1 MPKIPA
7 VKLPEVATAAFDAV
21 AIRCHVEMLHSLAAG
36 INGKFVVSAFF
47 ANPIGEDRAGGVIS
61 HHVVGDVEG
70 TIEAVLAHAQT
81 QNANAYICPN
91 LMRPTLERGKKGGEN
106 DVVAVLALV
115 ADLDDDTGRSGTMP
129 VEPNLVVESSPG
141 NYQCFLLL
149 DRPLSVND
157 AKPLAKALKQA
168 ANADHC
174 TVDLSHVWRV
184 PGGLNWPNAKK
195 LARGRPP
202 EPAAVSIAE
211 AWDGS
216 LTGVDELRAALEPYI
231 GQDRTSGQLR
241 TLGELPLVGDVV
253 ISETASALLSADD
266 VGDRS
271 EHAARVIEQLAFDGL
286 TAEQACAAFLA
297 ATGDWFGRYE
307 SKDASKDFARL
318 WAKYGAHH
326 ADERAADANVA
337 LGMIAKASR
346 KEATLV
352 AANDNTPSASEPVL
366 VRPVDPWLKR
376 KHPPLPD
383 GLLPSAIEEFARS
396 QAEIMG
402 VDPGGLAVS
411 ALAVCAAAI
420 PDNITIKVKRYDDWQ
435 ESARIWVAL
444 IGNPSAKKSPI
455 INAASRPLRAIDEK
469 LVREYLDQK
478 RKYDLLGKDAKAET
492 YPPKQIRVRIEDVT
506 IEATQEILRDST
518 QGVLLVRDELSG
530 WFGSM
535 EKYGS
540 GKGAATDRSFWLQSF
555 NGGSYSVNRVGRG
568 VVAIDNLSVSMLGG
582 IQPEPIRKI
591 ATEAADDGLL
601 QRLFPI
607 VLGPSSVGIDAPPL
621 AAVGEYGALV
631 QRLHT
636 LQRPMLGGMSEVP
649 LKFDEAAQGLRQ
661 ELSEKHHEMQA
672 SWEIINKKLAAHI
685 GKYDGLFARLCVL
698 WHCIESTS
706 ARPAS
711 VIPFD
716 TANRVAEFLHEFLFP
731 HALAF
736 YSNVLGLSDGHDALL
751 ATAGWILAHQP
762 EKLTVRDVRRGDRT
776 MREMDDEEAAEVLR
790 KLDAMAWID
799 PIPQVR
805 RDSVAYS
812 VNTEVYSEFEH
823 RAQQEKA
830 RRARVR
836 DLIASSSS

>member
-1 MPKIPA
+1 M
-7 VKLPEVATAAFDAV
+7 V
-21 AIRCHVEMLHSLAAG
+21 
-36 INGKFVVSAFF
+36 
-47 ANPIGEDRAGGVIS
+47 
-61 HHVVGDVEG
+61 
-70 TIEAVLAHAQT
+70 EAVMAHAST
-81 QNANAYICPN
+81 PNANCYICPN
-91 LMRPTLERGKKGGEN
+91 LMRPTLERGKKGSEC
-106 DVVAVLALV
+106 DVLAVLALV

-129 VEPNLVVESSPG
+129 VDPSYVVESSPG
-141 NYQCFLLL
+141 NYQCFILL
-149 DRPLSVND
+149 DQPIPPAE
-157 AKPLAKALKQA
+157 AKTLARALKVA

-174 TVDLSHVWRV
+174 TVDMSHVWRV

-202 EPAAVSIAE
+202 EPVAVAVAE
-211 AWDGS
+211 PWDGS
-216 LTGVDELRAALEPYI
+216 LISAAELRAALEPWS
-231 GQDRTSGQLR
+231 GHEGGSGQSLK
-241 TLGELPLVGDVV
+241 LGDLPAADDIVV
-253 ISETASALLSADD
+253 SETAAALLSADD

-271 EHAARVIEQLAFDGL
+271 EHAARVVEQLAFDGL
-286 TAEQACAAFLA
+286 TAEQACVAFLA
-297 ATGDWFGRYE
+297 ATGNWFQRYS
-307 SKDASKDFARL
+307 SKDPKRDFERM
-318 WAKYGAHH
+318 WAKFGAPL
-326 ADERAADANVA
+326 AEERVAAAAAVS
-337 LGMIAKASR
+337 GFIAKASQ
-346 KEATLV
+346 KAAFLV
-352 AANDNTPSASEPVL
+352 AANDNRAPTTSKTEA
-366 VRPVDPWLKR
+366 VRPVDPWLQR
-376 KHPPLPD
+376 KHPPMPD

-420 PDNITIKVKRYDDWQ
+420 PDSITIKVKRYDDWQ

-469 LVREYLDQK
+469 LVREYLTEK
-478 RKYDLLGKDAKAET
+478 RKYDGLGKDAKTET

-591 ATEAADDGLL
+591 AIDAADDGLL

-607 VLGPSSVGIDAPPL
+607 VLGPSSVGIDAPPS
-621 AAVGEYGALV
+621 AAVGEYSGLV

-636 LQRPMLGGMSEVP
+636 LQRPVLGGMSEVP
-649 LKFDEAAQGLRQ
+649 LKFDAAGQALRQ

-716 TANRVAEFLHEFLFP
+716 TTNRVAEFLHEFLFP

-805 RDSVAYS
+805 RDSVAYA
-812 VNTEVYSEFEH
+812 VNPEVYSEFEH
-823 RAQQEKA
+823 RAQQEKT

>member
-7 VKLPEVATAAFDAV
+7 VKQPNTAAAFDECAV
-21 AIRCHVEMLHSLAAG
+21 RSHVGMLHQLAVG
-36 INGKFVVSAFF
+36 IAGKFVVSTFF
-47 ANPIGEDRAGGVIS
+47 ANPTGEDRTGGIIS
-61 HHVVGDVEG
+61 HHAVGDVDG
-70 TIEAVLAHAQT
+70 TVDAVMAHAFT
-81 QNANAYICPN
+81 PNANVYICPSI
-91 LMRPTLERGKKGGEN
+91 MRPTLERGKKGGEG

-129 VEPNLVVESSPG
+129 IDPAYVIESSPG
-141 NYQCFLLL
+141 NFQCFLLL
-149 DRPLSVND
+149 DRPMPPGE
-157 AKPLAKALKQA
+157 AKPLAMALKRA

-174 TVDLSHVWRV
+174 TADMSHVWRV
-184 PGGLNWPNAKK
+184 PGCLNWPNAKK
-195 LARGRPP
+195 LARGRSPDP
-202 EPAAVSIAE
+202 VTVSVAE

-216 LTGVDELRAALEPYI
+216 LISVDELRATLQQWASAPA
-231 GQDRTSGQLR
+231 SGQSV
-241 TLGELPLVGDVV
+241 TLGELP
-253 ISETASALLSADD
+253 SADGITVSADAAEMLAAND

-271 EHAARVIEQLAFDGL
+271 EHAARVVEQLAFDGL
-286 TAEQACAAFLA
+286 TAEQACAVFQA
-297 ATGDWFGRYE
+297 ATGDWLHKYSTEDRAQTDFERMWGKFGARHAE
-307 SKDASKDFARL
+307 ERTAGAGIAASFN
-318 WAKYGAHH
+318 AK
-326 ADERAADANVA
+326 
-337 LGMIAKASR
+337 R
-346 KEATLV
+346 KPPA
-352 AANDNTPSASEPVL
+352 AANDNTPTSAAAP
-366 VRPVDPWLKR
+366 VRPVDPWLQR

-383 GLLPSAIEEFARS
+383 GLLPSAIEDFARS

-402 VDPGGLAVS
+402 VDPGGLAAA

-420 PDNITIKVKRYDDWQ
+420 PDSITLKVKRFDDWQ

-455 INAASRPLRAIDEK
+455 INAASRPLRTLDDE
-469 LVREYLDQK
+469 LVRKYLEEK
-478 RKYDLLGKDAKAET
+478 RKYDALTKDGKAET
-492 YPPKQIRVRIEDVT
+492 SAPRQVRLRIEDVT
-506 IEATQEILRDST
+506 VEAAQEILRDSSN
-518 QGVLLVRDELSG
+518 GVLLVRDELSG

-540 GKGAATDRSFWLQSF
+540 GKGAAADRSFWLQAF
-555 NGGSYSVNRVGRG
+555 NGGGYSVNRVGRG

-607 VLGPSSVGIDAPPL
+607 VLGPSSVGVDAPPS
-621 AAVGEYGALV
+621 AAVAAYSGLV

-636 LQRPMLGGMSEVP
+636 LQRPLLGGMSEAP
-649 LKFDEAAQGLRQ
+649 LKFDTGGQVLRQ
-661 ELSEKHHEMQA
+661 DLSEKHHEMQT

-685 GKYDGLFARLCVL
+685 GKYDGLFARLCVVF
-698 WHCIESTS
+698 HCIESTS
-706 ARPAS
+706 PRPAS

-716 TANRVAEFLHEFLFP
+716 TANRVADFLHEFLFP

-762 EKLTVRDVRRGDRT
+762 EKVTVRDVRRGDRT
-776 MREMDDEEAAEVLR
+776 MRDLDDEEAAEVLR
-790 KLDAMAWID
+790 KLDAMAWLD

-805 RDSVAYS
+805 RDSVAYA
-812 VNTEVYSEFEH
+812 VNPDVFVEFEH
-823 RAQQEKA
+823 RASQEKT